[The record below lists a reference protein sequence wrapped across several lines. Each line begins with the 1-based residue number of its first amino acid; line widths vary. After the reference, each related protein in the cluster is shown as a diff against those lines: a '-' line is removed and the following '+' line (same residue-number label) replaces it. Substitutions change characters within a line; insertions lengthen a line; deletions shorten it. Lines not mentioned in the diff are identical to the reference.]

1 MQPIYYEHFMTNP
14 YARNPIHGFSHYTFL
29 SSLLY
34 IRIMIRYI
42 CSLKCIL
49 PRYTTDLCFM
59 KRKGKKMANENSESQ
74 RRTKNLKYLRISNRA
89 EIIRSLAITGPISR
103 IKLSRQLGL
112 SKMAISAIV
121 SEMIEEGLIMEQGT
135 ALPESRS
142 PKSIPANSTGGAGR
156 RPSMLAINKERINA
170 LGLYLSRDAIE
181 GVLCDVSGKII
192 KTWISPLDE
201 HTDTDKYLAQLAEII
216 DSMLDQTKGFRI
228 FGLGISCIGP
238 VDIATGRL
246 LSPANFHGIH
256 DVDLTAFI
264 SGKCSLPI
272 ILDNDMNAAVQ
283 AEQLYGAAKNYRH
296 VVYLGITN
304 GIGAGII
311 SYGRIFQGSSGF
323 GGEIGHMSVNLD
335 GPDCSCGNRGCLE
348 LYASIPVLL
357 HQSGAR
363 TLQDMV
369 DQAIKDPSSAD
380 RWQPRLMQALTTSLI
395 NTANIFDPEI
405 ILLGH
410 QSIYLA
416 PLLLPELE
424 NAINKHS
431 IQRAIRNIPVRVAA
445 FGEQSPLVG
454 AAALI
459 FQAVFRGE
467 LTLV

>member
-1 MQPIYYEHFMTNP
+1 MTN
-14 YARNPIHGFSHYTFL
+14 
-29 SSLLY
+29 
-34 IRIMIRYI
+34 
-42 CSLKCIL
+42 
-49 PRYTTDLCFM
+49 
-59 KRKGKKMANENSESQ
+59 ENADSQ

-89 EIIRSLAITGPISR
+89 EIIRCLSIAGPISR

-121 SEMIEEGLIMEQGT
+121 SEMIEEGLIREQGT
-135 ALPESRS
+135 ALPESKS

-156 RPSMLAINKERINA
+156 RPSMLAINTERINA

-192 KTWISPLDE
+192 KTWISPLQE
-201 HTDTDKYLAQLAEII
+201 HIDKESYLAQLSEI
-216 DSMLDQTKGFRI
+216 LDMMMAQSKGFRI
-228 FGLGISCIGP
+228 IGIGISSIGP

-246 LSPANFHGIH
+246 LSPTNFYGIH
-256 DVDLTAFI
+256 DVDLTEFV
-264 SGKCSLPI
+264 SRKCSLPI

-296 VVYLGITN
+296 VVYLGIAN

-323 GGEIGHMSVNLD
+323 AGELGHMSVNLD
-335 GPDCSCGNRGCLE
+335 GPDCFCGNRGCLE
-348 LYASIPVLL
+348 LYANIPVLL
-357 HQSGAR
+357 RQSGASS
-363 TLQDMV
+363 LKEMV
-369 DQAIKDPSSAD
+369 DQAIKNPSSAEN
-380 RWQPRLMQALTTSLI
+380 WQPRLMQALATALI

-424 NAINKHS
+424 KTINKHI
-431 IQRAIRNIPVRVAA
+431 IQRAIRHIPIRVAS

-467 LTLV
+467 MPLV